1 MKNMSKTNKER
12 LIKMNLQTFAAEDGL
27 TVANDL
33 GEVRSIDFVN
43 LFGYSIE
50 ELLQVLGVTRRM
62 TLSGDEKIQ
71 TYKYE
76 TTMAAD
82 NAVGE
87 GELIPLSKV
96 KKVKGP
102 AYQVPLHKY
111 RKSVSG
117 ESIRRVGSDAAIN
130 ETDEKILEEIQ
141 EAIKGQFFKYLAS
154 NPTKQDVEG
163 FQAAL
168 SMGWAKTKEFFKGNV
183 SIISM
188 VNATDVAKYLGQAPI
203 QSGPS
208 TAYGFTLLTGFLSQT
223 VLVFDNIPQGKIY
236 TTAVNNIVLANADV
250 SSSDF
255 ASEFELT
262 TDQTGLIGVT
272 HDTVKNNLT
281 KETIAVEGVQLFA
294 EIQNGVIET
303 TITEPVTGGTGG
315 GEG

>member
-12 LIKMNLQTFAAEDGL
+12 LMEMNLQTFAAEDGL

-62 TLSGDEKIQ
+62 TLTGDEKIQ
-71 TYKYE
+71 TYRYE

-111 RKSVSG
+111 RKAVSA

-130 ETDEKILEEIQ
+130 ETDEKSW
-141 EAIKGQFFKYLAS
+141 KKS
-154 NPTKQDVEG
+154 KK
-163 FQAAL
+163 L
-168 SMGWAKTKEFFKGNV
+168 SK
-183 SIISM
+183 
-188 VNATDVAKYLGQAPI
+188 VNSLL
-203 QSGPS
+203 
-208 TAYGFTLLTGFLSQT
+208 TLLLIQQNKMLKDSKLHYQWDGLRQR
-223 VLVFDNIPQGKIY
+223 
-236 TTAVNNIVLANADV
+236 
-250 SSSDF
+250 SS
-255 ASEFELT
+255 LKGT
-262 TDQTGLIGVT
+262 C
-272 HDTVKNNLT
+272 
-281 KETIAVEGVQLFA
+281 QLFQWLTRPML
-294 EIQNGVIET
+294 QNI
-303 TITEPVTGGTGG
+303 
-315 GEG
+315 